1 MPSHLDEQS
10 LVRANAQF
18 WEQMLGMQMDTVPF
32 AEEFCVDPGHVLV
45 SVGLFGNWN
54 GRIEVRMARNLA
66 DMATAA
72 MLMQP
77 VEAVVEA
84 DTLDATREIV
94 NMIGGLLKSCAA
106 AAVLHDGS
114 RVGDCDGQAL
124 FGAAWRKHAHG
135 GFSSRSGRA
144 AGTGARRKGCE
155 LKRTSQRARV
165 LFTRAS
171 WPRYKLIASKFENL
185 FAYNRRPSE

>member
-1 MPSHLDEQS
+1 M
-10 LVRANAQF
+10 
-18 WEQMLGMQMDTVPF
+18 
-32 AEEFCVDPGHVLV
+32 

-94 NMIGGLLKSCAA
+94 NMIAEMCIR
-106 AAVLHDGS
+106 D
-114 RVGDCDGQAL
+114 
-124 FGAAWRKHAHG
+124 
-135 GFSSRSGRA
+135 
-144 AGTGARRKGCE
+144 
-155 LKRTSQRARV
+155 RAR
-165 LFTRAS
+165 TESRIEAADTSSARSAHRMRSCPRS
-171 WPRYKLIASKFENL
+171 WKL
-185 FAYNRRPSE
+185 